1 MRCCVI
7 DDEPLAAELL
17 ASYIDKTPFMENVG
31 TFNSA
36 ADAVKA
42 VMSGNIDVVFLDIKM
57 PQLNGLEFARI
68 IPKQTQIIFTTAYD
82 KHAIEAFRIG
92 ALDYLLKPVSY
103 EEFTAAALRAAER
116 RKEQQSTAAIAAG
129 GKPVADGYLLVRLNH
144 RLEQINTADITYIEG
159 LKDYVKI
166 HLNGREPVVTLTS
179 MRALEQH
186 LPAGQFM
193 RIHRSYIVNVSRI
206 IIIDRQKVTLIGNHS
221 LPVSDGYRQSVSDYI
236 AAHSPE

>member
-17 ASYIDKTPFMENVG
+17 ASYIDKTPFLENAG

-36 ADAVKA
+36 AEAVKV
-42 VMSGNIDVVFLDIKM
+42 VMSGNIDIVFLDIKM

-82 KHAIEAFRIG
+82 NHAIEAFRIG
-92 ALDYLLKPVSY
+92 ALDYLLKPVSF
-103 EEFTAAALRAAER
+103 EEFSSAVVRASER
-116 RKEQQSTAAIAAG
+116 HKQIAATFASTS
-129 GKPVADGYLLVRLNH
+129 GKPLADGHLLVRINH
-144 RLEQINTADITYIEG
+144 RMEQIKTADIIYIEG

-166 HLNGREPVVTLTS
+166 HLNGRDPVVTLTS

-186 LPAGQFM
+186 LPAGEFM
-193 RIHRSYIVNVSRI
+193 RIHRSYIVSVANI
-206 IIIDRQKVTLIGNHS
+206 ATIDRQKITLTGNRS
-221 LPVSDGYRQSVSDYI
+221 LPVSDGYRQAVSD
-236 AAHSPE
+236 